1 MDIEKQDIQSEVDI
15 NQLVGQFYDRV
26 RQDMLLG
33 PVFND
38 IAQVDWVH
46 HIPRLV
52 DFWSTIL
59 LGSGQYHG
67 NPVLS
72 HLALGHK
79 TAIRSVHF
87 ERWLALFEQ
96 TVDELFAGDRVEQAK
111 IRAQSIAVVLQ
122 SKLHT
127 AGLLHHRPT
136 TAEPTL

>member
-1 MDIEKQDIQSEVDI
+1 MDTEKRDIQSEADI
-15 NQLVGQFYDRV
+15 SQLVGRFYGRV

-38 IAQVDWVH
+38 VAQVDWVH

-59 LGSGQYHG
+59 LGSGQYQG
-67 NPVLS
+67 NVVLP
-72 HLALGHK
+72 HLALDHK
-79 TAIRSVHF
+79 TTIRSVHF
-87 ERWLALFEQ
+87 EQWLALFKQ
-96 TVDELFAGDRVEQAK
+96 TVDELFAGDRAEQAK

-127 AGLLHHRPT
+127 AGLLHHPQT
-136 TAEPTL
+136 TSQPTL